1 MDEHHDEDEVT
12 QSLPEEDIL
21 KEEAAAVDPL
31 EVRLKEAQD
40 RHLRAVADLE
50 NFKKRAAKERE
61 DVVLHT
67 SENLL
72 RELLEVKDH
81 LELALQHA
89 PDVSEVK
96 GLRDG
101 VDLTLKQMDRFLEKF
116 GVTEIR
122 SLNES
127 FNPAYHEAI
136 HQEVRNGARP
146 GTVVH
151 VYQKGYFFRGRL
163 LRAARVTVAG
173 DPKGG
178 LS

>member
-1 MDEHHDEDEVT
+1 M
-12 QSLPEEDIL
+12 PEEEAVR
-21 KEEAAAVDPL
+21 EEASVVEAL
-31 EVRLKEAQD
+31 EAKLKEAQD

-50 NFKKRAAKERE
+50 NFKKRAAKDRE
-61 DVVLHT
+61 DIILHT

-116 GVTEIR
+116 GVTEIK
-122 SLNES
+122 SLEEV

-136 HQEVRNGARP
+136 HQEVRPGARP

-151 VYQKGYFFRGRL
+151 VYQKGYSYRGRL